1 MSNVIK
7 LRKGLNL
14 RLKGDPKKQTGRLCL
29 AKEYAI
35 SPLWY
40 EGVSPKIIVKEGDK
54 IEAGDVLFVNK
65 ANPDMKYCSPMSG
78 TVKQVE
84 RGERR
89 KVLAIHI
96 APTEEIQYKQFGKV
110 DLQTIQ
116 KDELLT
122 LLMECGLLSAVK
134 QLPYDVCINTPALP
148 KGIYVSAFRDMPLS
162 ADFEYELEGNEADF
176 QTGLSALSK
185 LAETHLSIH
194 VKQTASA
201 LKKAKDVTLH
211 VFDGPCPAGNASVQ
225 INHIDP
231 VNKGEL
237 VWMVDPMHVIFIGR
251 RINQGIVDM
260 RRRIAVVGSLITSPG
275 YVETIPGTS
284 FKEILEGNMV
294 RTDHVRLINGN
305 PLTGQ
310 RAEMQSSLS
319 IFSSEVTAIPEGDNI
334 DEVLGWIMPRSKQ
347 FSVSRSYLPWLLSRS
362 RKYDV
367 DARIKG
373 GRRNMIMSGEYDK
386 VFPMNIYPE
395 YLIKAIIAGDI
406 DRQEQLGIYEVSPAD
421 FALCEYVD
429 SSKLELQRIVREG
442 LDKLRKEN
450 M

>member
-14 RLKGDPKKQTGRLCL
+14 RLKGDPKKQTGRLRL
-29 AKEYAI
+29 AKEYSI

-40 EGVSPKIIVKEGDK
+40 EGVSPKITVKEGDT
-54 IEAGDVLFVNK
+54 IVAGDVLFVNK
-65 ANPDMKYCSPMSG
+65 VNPDMKYCSPMSG
-78 TVKQVE
+78 TVKSIE
-84 RGERR
+84 RGDRR
-89 KVLAIHI
+89 RVLAIHI
-96 APTEEIQYKQFGKV
+96 EPTEEILYKQFEKV
-110 DLQTIQ
+110 DVEAIEPDKLLQV
-116 KDELLT
+116 
-122 LLMECGLLSAVK
+122 LMECGLLGMVK
-134 QLPYDVCINTPALP
+134 QLPYDICIDTPALP
-148 KGIYVSAFRDMPLS
+148 KGIYVSAFRDMPLA

-176 QTGLSALSK
+176 QAGLTALSK

-194 VKQTASA
+194 AKQTAAA

-211 VFDGPCPAGNASVQ
+211 VFDGPCPAGNTSVQ

-237 VWMVDPMHVIFIGR
+237 VWMIDPMHVVFIGR
-251 RINQGIVDM
+251 RLNQGVYDL

-275 YVETIPGTS
+275 YVETIAGTS
-284 FKEILEGNMV
+284 MQEILEGNMV

-305 PLTGQ
+305 PLTGI
-310 RAEMQSSLS
+310 RATMQSSLS
-319 IFSSEVTAIPEGDNI
+319 VFASEVTAIPEGDNVN
-334 DEVLGWIMPRSKQ
+334 EVLGWIMPRSKQ
-347 FSVSRSYLPWLLSRS
+347 FSVSRSYLPWLLSHS

-367 DARIKG
+367 DARVKG

-386 VFPMNIYPE
+386 VFPMDIYPE
-395 YLIKAIIAGDI
+395 FLIKAIIAGDI
-406 DRQEQLGIYEVSPAD
+406 DRQEQLGIYEVSPKD
-421 FALCEYVD
+421 FALCEFVD